1 MNMISGPS
9 PLEAQTKKLF
19 RHIRTGSYKTR
30 AQYMGKCLNFARF
43 CHNTYKVSNIRN
55 INTDHLAAYI
65 VTRQKDDIAGTTI
78 CDDLSAIRFLMH
90 HVSNPRYQIL
100 TNVEIEEQY
109 DLLLG
114 NEPLNPGN
122 RAWAINEYET
132 FIQTCENISAY
143 NPIDV
148 SVLCISMGLR
158 ITEAVAST
166 RSQAEYA
173 LRTREYQVKH
183 EAKNGRWRKVPLSP
197 EAEKMFLRRL
207 PEVPR
212 GGHLFIKPDQKT
224 HMAVN
229 EHEHFLRCI
238 RGKIISEEGFRTRSI
253 RKSAKTFTNEITWH
267 GLRYSYAQN
276 KMKQLLLNGF
286 SYDAA
291 RQIVSQDLG
300 HNRLSVVDVYIGKKG
315 CYLDN
320 I

>member
-1 MNMISGPS
+1 MNITPGPS
-9 PLEAQTKKLF
+9 PLESQTKKLF

-30 AQYMGKCLNFARF
+30 AQYMGKCLNFSRF
-43 CHNTYKVSNIRN
+43 CHNTYRVSNIRN
-55 INTDHLAAYI
+55 INNDHLAAYI
-65 VTRQKDDIAGTTI
+65 LARQKDDIAGTTI
-78 CDDLSAIRFLMH
+78 CDDLSAIRFLMD
-90 HVSNPRYQIL
+90 HVSSPRYKIS
-100 TNVEIEEQY
+100 TNAEIEEQY

-122 RAWAINEYET
+122 RAWSISEYET
-132 FIQTCENISAY
+132 FIQTCRNISAC

-148 SVLCISMGLR
+148 SILCITMGLR

-197 EAEKMFLRRL
+197 VAEEMFLRRL

-212 GGHLFIKPDQKT
+212 GGHLFLKPDQKT
-224 HMAVN
+224 HLAVN
-229 EHEHFLRCI
+229 EHEYFLRSI
-238 RGKIISEEGFRTRSI
+238 RSQIISEEGIRIRSI
-253 RKSAKTFTNEITWH
+253 RKSAKPYTNELTWH
-267 GLRYSYAQN
+267 GLRYSYAQI
-276 KMKQLLLNGF
+276 KMKQLLQNGF
-286 SYDAA
+286 KYNAA

-300 HNRLSVVDVYIGKKG
+300 HNRLSVVEVYIGKNG

-320 I
+320 N